1 MPHLLWPFFN
11 NNWPLLN
18 DLFRCAT
25 RAMLRW
31 ARQQGI
37 EVGIFCALHTYG
49 RQLNQHPHIHV
60 SVTRGGLDIKHGTW
74 RQLFFKKKEVEQIW
88 RNAVVYLLRDNY
100 AQINPRGL
108 PGLGHIRNEDR
119 WHRYLHA
126 QYRRAWKV
134 HFAKK
139 TRGAW
144 RSVKYLGRYLKRPPV
159 AASQLRHY
167 RGGAVVHQYYDH
179 RTQQHKRQKI
189 SQEEMLQ
196 RYVSHIPARHFK
208 MVRYYGFLTNRKRGS
223 LLPKVYD
230 ALAMTVREKPKQPGF
245 AVLMKGFL
253 GTDPYQC
260 ILCKGRLRFTG
271 AVAGEHATKLLS
283 DRLQRMAKKRW
294 LQTPYLDECA

>member
-1 MPHLLWPFFN
+1 MSIPAVTPSTHTLLYPTA
-11 NNWPLLN
+11 PQSLPVL
-18 DLFRCAT
+18 A
-25 RAMLRW
+25 A
-31 ARQQGI
+31 GI
-37 EVGIFCALHTYG
+37 VAAL
-49 RQLNQHPHIHV
+49 
-60 SVTRGGLDIKHGTW
+60 VT
-74 RQLFFKKKEVEQIW
+74 VEHHACW
-88 RNAVVYLLRDNY
+88 LY
-100 AQINPRGL
+100 AQVNKCSLLSSPAPCFFQSETTTILTWGD
-108 PGLGHIRNEDR
+108 IRNEDR

-208 MVRYYGFLTNRKRGS
+208 MVRYYGFLANRKRGS

-230 ALAMTVREKPKQPGF
+230 ALAMTVREKPKRPGF

-260 ILCKGRLRFTG
+260 ILGFE
-271 AVAGEHATKLLS
+271 V
-283 DRLQRMAKKRW
+283 Q
-294 LQTPYLDECA
+294 PYENVR